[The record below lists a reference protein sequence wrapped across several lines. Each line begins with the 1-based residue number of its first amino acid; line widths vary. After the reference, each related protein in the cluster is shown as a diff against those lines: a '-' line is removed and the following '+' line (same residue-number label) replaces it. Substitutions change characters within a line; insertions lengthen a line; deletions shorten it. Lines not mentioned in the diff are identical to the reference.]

1 MCNDLSLSLS
11 FTHSHLLLFSIH
23 LYNLVLSNNICLM
36 MRPAFFRASSDR
48 QTRKH
53 ALRSTIN
60 IIAIIAIY
68 IRFLLKIASL
78 WVRQWSMWLWPAT
91 NRMQRERCSSPVMA
105 NNGIFGHWDSEKKW
119 EWPFSFFPAFNLFRG
134 NSVDLLMLTVHQCWT
149 YILAGYIRWHGH
161 SNEIIQHSIIHPT
174 NSVLCL
180 ETTNNIK

>member
-1 MCNDLSLSLS
+1 MCVCVCAMISLSS
-11 FTHSHLLLFSIH
+11 THSHLLLFSIH

-105 NNGIFGHWDSEKKW
+105 NNGIFGHWDFEKKW
-119 EWPFSFFPAFNLFRG
+119 EWPFSFSHTHSLILFLSCFQSLSRKQCRSVNVNRPPVLNIHFGRLYKVTRPLQWNHSTFN
-134 NSVDLLMLTVHQCWT
+134 
-149 YILAGYIRWHGH
+149 H
-161 SNEIIQHSIIHPT
+161 SSNQ
-174 NSVLCL
+174 
-180 ETTNNIK
+180 